1 MHVIVDWLQS
11 VHVVFTGE
19 RVVGR
24 VTVFTALTRVTVSL
38 VAATVSLAIVAS
50 TVTDVSRVER
60 LVAETRHLS

>member
-1 MHVIVDWLQS
+1 MYVIVDWLQS

-38 VAATVSLAIVAS
+38 VAATVSLAIMAS
-50 TVTDVSRVER
+50 IVTDVSRVER